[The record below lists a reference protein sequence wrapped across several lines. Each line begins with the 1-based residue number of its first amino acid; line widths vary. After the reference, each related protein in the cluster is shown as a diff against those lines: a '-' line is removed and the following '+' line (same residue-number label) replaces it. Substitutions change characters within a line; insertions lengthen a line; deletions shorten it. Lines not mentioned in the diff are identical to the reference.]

1 MNKDQ
6 IERAE
11 RRAEMLDA
19 RRGKMTEEMQRR
31 VKRVEALAEASEWK
45 RPKSLSNANRRP
57 VRERVFQFTDEQM
70 EIAMR
75 SLERNA

>member
-1 MNKDQ
+1 MNRDQ

-19 RRGKMTEEMQRR
+19 RRGKMTEARQRR
-31 VKRVEALAEASEWK
+31 VKRVEALAEASQWK
-45 RPKSLSNANRRP
+45 RPKSLSNSSRRP
-57 VRERVFQFTDEQM
+57 VRQRVFEFTDEQM

-75 SLERNA
+75 SLERNG